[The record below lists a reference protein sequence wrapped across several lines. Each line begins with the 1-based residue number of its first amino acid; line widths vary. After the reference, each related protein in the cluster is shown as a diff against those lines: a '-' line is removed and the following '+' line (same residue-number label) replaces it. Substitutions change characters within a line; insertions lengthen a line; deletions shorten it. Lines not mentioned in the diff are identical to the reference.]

1 MSIYNKKYYQQ
12 VYSKY
17 IGSPNPKVLK
27 LSKFWMYN
35 IFEFHG
41 YELSGKKVLDFGCG
55 PGHLTVSIKAECY
68 DVSQYIMDDLQ
79 ESGRLIVRNLQNIK
93 SDSYDYILASHS
105 LEHSWDPR
113 IELLEI
119 KRMLNLNGNLFLI
132 LPIEDLPGQ
141 FPIKPDIHQHLY
153 AWNFQ
158 NIVNLLVNCGF
169 EVLLQDIIYGPTGMS
184 YSNNMSLI
192 RKFGRIKKH
201 NPSIF
206 IIARKI
212 A

>member
-12 VYSKY
+12 VYSNY
-17 IGSPNPKVLK
+17 IGEPNAKVLK

-105 LEHSWDPR
+105 LEHCWEPR
-113 IELLEI
+113 IELAEI
-119 KRMLNLNGNLFLI
+119 KRILKPGGNLFII
-132 LPIEDLPGQ
+132 LPIEEMPGQ
-141 FPIKPDIHQHLY
+141 YPVQPDIHQHLY
-153 AWNFQ
+153 SWNFQ
-158 NIVNLLVNCGF
+158 SIVNLLVNCSY
-169 EVLLQDIIYGPTGMS
+169 EIIMQDIIYGPTGMR
-184 YSNNMSLI
+184 YFKNMDLI
-192 RKFGRIKKH
+192 RKIGKIKRH
-201 NPSIF
+201 NPSLF
-206 IIARKI
+206 VIAQKNV
-212 A
+212 